1 MRPSKTSAATSPMTQ
16 TKIKPRIVGVIPA
29 RLASTRLPRKVL
41 LPIAG
46 KPMLVWVYEAARDAG
61 ILDHLIVAT
70 DSEEVAEVGRTHGWD
85 VRITSADLSSGSE
98 RVHAISLQ
106 EDADIYV
113 NIQGDEPLL
122 RPEHIASVVERMR
135 DEYVEVGT
143 LATTCDAE
151 QVSNPNVVKVVTDG
165 RGRALYFSRSAVPYD
180 RDATG
185 EVSYQKHLGI
195 YAYRKE
201 TLARFTTLPPSPLE
215 IAERLEQLR
224 FLSAGIDIYVA
235 PTPYDTI
242 GVDTEKDRKA
252 AEMILR
258 ERHGP

>member
-1 MRPSKTSAATSPMTQ
+1 MRPH
-16 TKIKPRIVGVIPA
+16 IIGVIPA

-61 ILDHLIVAT
+61 VLDRLIVAT
-70 DSEEVAEVGRTHGWD
+70 DSDEVAQVGRAHGWD
-85 VRITSADLSSGSE
+85 VRITSADLPSGSD
-98 RVHAISLQ
+98 RVHAISLL

-122 RPEHIASVVERMR
+122 RPEHIMSVVERMR
-135 DEYVEVGT
+135 EKHVEVGT
-143 LATTCDAE
+143 LATPCDAE
-151 QVSNPNVVKVVTDG
+151 QVSNPNVVKVVTDA
-165 RGRALYFSRSAVPYD
+165 RERALYFSRSAIPYD

-201 TLARFTTLPPSPLE
+201 ALARFTTLPQSPLE
-215 IAERLEQLR
+215 VAERLEQLR
-224 FLSAGIDIYVA
+224 FLSAGIEIYVA
-235 PTPYDTI
+235 PTPFDTI
-242 GVDTEKDRKA
+242 GVDTEHDRA
-252 AEMILR
+252 VVEAILR
-258 ERHGP
+258 ERKGL

>member
-1 MRPSKTSAATSPMTQ
+1 MTQ

-46 KPMLVWVYEAARDAG
+46 KPMLAWVYEAACDAG
-61 ILDHLIVAT
+61 VLDHLIVAT
-70 DSEEVAEVGRTHGWD
+70 DSAEVADVGRVHGWD
-85 VRITSADLSSGSE
+85 VRITSADLSSGSD

-106 EDADIYV
+106 EDADVYV
-113 NIQGDEPLL
+113 NIQGDEPLI

-135 DEYVEVGT
+135 DEDVAVAT
-143 LATTCDAE
+143 LATPCDAA
-151 QVSNPNVVKVVTDG
+151 QVENPNVVKVVMDAG
-165 RGRALYFSRSAVPYD
+165 GRALYFSRSAIPYD
-180 RDATG
+180 RDSTG
-185 EVSYQKHLGI
+185 GVRYQKHLGI

-201 TLARFTTLPPSPLE
+201 TLTRFTTLPPSPLE
-215 IAERLEQLR
+215 VAERLEQLR

-235 PTPYDTI
+235 PTPFDTI
-242 GVDTEKDRKA
+242 GVDPEDDRKA

-258 ERHGP
+258 ERHGL